1 MRPKF
6 ENVDEYIASFP
17 PDVRLRL
24 RQIRSTIRKAAPKAE
39 ETISYGIPAY
49 MQNGALI
56 YFAAFKEHLSLYPVT
71 SSLKTKLGRELAPH
85 TSPERKGTMR
95 FALEKPLP
103 LGLIRKI
110 VKVRAQ
116 ENTEPRSARVK
127 KK

>member
-6 ENVDEYIASFP
+6 EDVDEYIASFP
-17 PDVRLRL
+17 PDVRARL
-24 RQIRSTIRKAAPKAE
+24 RQIRSTIRQAAPKAE

-49 MQNGALI
+49 KRNGALI

-71 SSLKTKLGRELAPH
+71 SALKAKLGTELAPH
-85 TSPERKGTMR
+85 TSPKQKGTMR
-95 FALEKPLP
+95 FPLEKPLP

-110 VKVRAQ
+110 VKVRVA
-116 ENTEPRSARVK
+116 ENLGSGPRVK